1 MADMVAAGDHVPM
14 TVDPASIS
22 FNEEEEPAD
31 VAGADRKELPGAG
44 RREVGDQDQVW
55 SLSTAKPGNGVEQ
68 LRDGDLETYWQC
80 DTPPAAPRAPLARP
94 PLSPALR
101 RRCVLLQLSMPAAA

>member
-1 MADMVAAGDHVPM
+1 MADMVPAGNTVIVDPGDVSFEEESAAADRAAAAKDAAG
-14 TVDPASIS
+14 
-22 FNEEEEPAD
+22 
-31 VAGADRKELPGAG
+31 G

-80 DTPPAAPRAPLARP
+80 VAPHASLPSLLLLPTARWF
-94 PLSPALR
+94 
-101 RRCVLLQLSMPAAA
+101 

>member
-1 MADMVAAGDHVPM
+1 MALSWPPAHVATTAPFVQSYSRTQPSLHPNAMRRPDTGSAAVILDLAKDAAG
-14 TVDPASIS
+14 
-22 FNEEEEPAD
+22 
-31 VAGADRKELPGAG
+31 G

-80 DTPPAAPRAPLARP
+80 VAYTRAPRV
-94 PLSPALR
+94 LS
-101 RRCVLLQLSMPAAA
+101 C

>member
-1 MADMVAAGDHVPM
+1 MADMVPAGNTVIVDPGDVSFEEESAAADRAAAAKDAAG
-14 TVDPASIS
+14 
-22 FNEEEEPAD
+22 
-31 VAGADRKELPGAG
+31 G

-80 DTPPAAPRAPLARP
+80 VAPSPRSHRSFSRP
-94 PLSPALR
+94 PLAGSG
-101 RRCVLLQLSMPAAA
+101 

>member
-1 MADMVAAGDHVPM
+1 MPVV
-14 TVDPASIS
+14 VDLVDIDDIPANVS
-22 FNEEEEPAD
+22 FEDDGA
-31 VAGADRKELPGAG
+31 VAGKESAGG

-80 DTPPAAPRAPLARP
+80 VESPTPPPRC
-94 PLSPALR
+94 R
-101 RRCVLLQLSMPAAA
+101 RRCRRRRRRRHCRRSLDLPLHSEEPAPEA

>member
-1 MADMVAAGDHVPM
+1 MWAAAMADMVPAGNPIS
-14 TVDPASIS
+14 VDPANVS
-22 FNEEEEPAD
+22 FEEDGAAAAKD
-31 VAGADRKELPGAG
+31 AAGG

-80 DTPPAAPRAPLARP
+80 VARARSQ
-94 PLSPALR
+94 PLSCCP
-101 RRCVLLQLSMPAAA
+101 QG

>member
-1 MADMVAAGDHVPM
+1 MADMAPAGHHIS
-14 TVDPASIS
+14 VDPANVS
-22 FNEEEEPAD
+22 FEEDGAAAAKD
-31 VAGADRKELPGAG
+31 AAGG

-80 DTPPAAPRAPLARP
+80 VACPCRILPFRRTGSCHLSRAGRYAGRTGR
-94 PLSPALR
+94 SHT
-101 RRCVLLQLSMPAAA
+101 S